1 MNEVLKREY
10 NSVDEVVLKPN
21 QVLIKP
27 IKPIIEKGNVNKK
40 MKTII
45 ANAAMLLFFGLGVFL
60 LFQDSGLKALGAFM
74 IGLMVM
80 YVISIYRK

>member
-1 MNEVLKREY
+1 MNEILKREY

-27 IKPIIEKGNVNKK
+27 IKPIIEKGHLNKRL
-40 MKTII
+40 KTVVTH
-45 ANAAMLLFFGLGVFL
+45 AAMLLVFGLGVLL
-60 LFQDSGLKALGAFM
+60 LFQDNELRALGAFM
-74 IGLMVM
+74 IGLIAM